1 MSENTIDSEKISKPV
16 PQSAK
21 PKGARNATNK
31 AEPAKKVTR
40 AKKAAGKPKADRTN
54 KKAEVVALMKR
65 TKGDVGRDSGSHR
78 LAAAHSAGLLVLDSP
93 NRAVP
98 RKTRS

>member
-1 MSENTIDSEKISKPV
+1 
-16 PQSAK
+16 
-21 PKGARNATNK
+21 
-31 AEPAKKVTR
+31 VTR

-93 NRAVP
+93 NRARVNLFFRTQP
-98 RKTRS
+98 GMASVSPSHDRHATPPAIPSSRTDAWSGSS